1 MTLKSIVEAL
11 LFASQK
17 PLQLAEIHA
26 ALSACAKVQPS
37 DLAAVEFAK
46 VALSEIHAILRELQE
61 NYEDENRAFRLFE
74 VAGGWQLASD
84 PAFAPWV
91 RQLYP
96 EPKPSRLSAPAL
108 ETLAIVAY
116 RQPITRSDI
125 EAVRGV
131 AVDGVIQTLLERDLI
146 KVSGRADVPGRP
158 TLYST
163 TPFFLTYFGL
173 KSLEELP
180 NADELRSVKLPSA
193 PDIEQTDPDQPVLP
207 FHSAS
212 QEPSEN
218 SAASETIAPAETPL
232 SA

>member
-17 PLQLAEIHA
+17 PLQPTEILAT
-26 ALSACAKVQPS
+26 LSACAKSQPS

-46 VALSEIHAILRELQE
+46 AALSEIHAVMLDLQAD
-61 NYEDENRAFRLFE
+61 YEDQNRAFRLFE
-74 VAGGWQLASD
+74 VAGGWQLVSD

-96 EPKPSRLSAPAL
+96 EPKPARLSAPAL

-131 AVDGVIQTLLERDLI
+131 AVDGVIQTLLERNLI
-146 KVSGRADVPGRP
+146 KTSGRADIPGRP

-173 KSLEELP
+173 KSLDELP

-193 PDIEQTDPDQPVLP
+193 VEIEQTDPNQPVLP
-207 FHSAS
+207 FQSGLDGSSEPNTSGQPTS
-212 QEPSEN
+212 Q
-218 SAASETIAPAETPL
+218 PATPDP
-232 SA
+232 A